1 MTSYQRWHSV
11 QPAAEH
17 RDAPNGA
24 RIDEIRERLNKARP
38 GLAEIDGG
46 EELQKRRGNPKGSYT
61 WTLYGTYADVILLV
75 NAPADLAW
83 LLGEVERLSAERMQP
98 EQPEPTGAEVRAA
111 AEESTTDLGSIRDW
125 YAGAVD
131 EYRCDTG
138 MLRDEAEAAF
148 DRAIAAHDRALR
160 EQIAQKIEV
169 EMRRHDNAQIGFSA
183 VGDAYAHAARIARG
197 EWWA

>member
-1 MTSYQRWHSV
+1 MTTYISPSLPGMIRNLWKSDPSERSV
-11 QPAAEH
+11 RTALNLAGDLIQELIDLRDQPAADHQEL
-17 RDAPNGA
+17 PNA
-24 RIDEIRERLNKARP
+24 
-38 GLAEIDGG
+38 DG
-46 EELQKRRGNPKGSYT
+46 
-61 WTLYGTYADVILLV
+61 
-75 NAPADLAW
+75 
-83 LLGEVERLSAERMQP
+83 
-98 EQPEPTGAEVRAA
+98 PTDAEVRAA

-131 EYRCDTG
+131 EYWCDTG

-197 EWWA
+197 EGSE